1 MTIRAILTDVG
12 GVLVRMDKHDKRHTW
27 EARLGLPHEYVT
39 HAVFGSDEAH
49 RAMLGEIS
57 EAEMWHSVGCRL
69 GLGDA
74 EIDEFHRDFFVG
86 ELFDA
91 ELTQFIGSLRP
102 RYKTGIISNAWSDA
116 RPALNAKF
124 NLDSYMD
131 LTIYSAEVRLA
142 KPDPRIY
149 QLALA
154 RLSIRADQAVF
165 IDDMPENVQA
175 AQALGMSAVQFRNTT
190 QTINDVKGY
199 LNEHPI

>member
-1 MTIRAILTDVG
+1 
-12 GVLVRMDKHDKRHTW
+12 
-27 EARLGLPHEYVT
+27 
-39 HAVFGSDEAH
+39 
-49 RAMLGEIS
+49 
-57 EAEMWHSVGCRL
+57 MWHSVGCRL

-74 EIDEFHRDFFVG
+74 EIDGFHRDFFVG

-175 AQALGMSAVQFRNTT
+175 ALALGMSAVQFRNTT